1 MRLTNLILLFLLLA
15 ISCSKKKDDKP
26 VSNLKPWDGRYT
38 VTGTLVDYTEAVIA
52 SAGPREYSLSP
63 DASGKAQVLCKDL
76 GLNAHLITHGG
87 SLSYYSRF
95 GLIITID
102 PQTNKITGLVNSYGQ
117 PSANGRSAVLDPS
130 GTNTFDPA
138 TKTLKMRYWMDE
150 TGVTGHKAA
159 FDETW
164 TYLGPR

>member
-1 MRLTNLILLFLLLA
+1 MKRSNLILLFLLAA
-15 ISCSKKKDDKP
+15 IACSKKKEDNSEP
-26 VSNLKPWDGRYT
+26 ALKPWDGRYM
-38 VTGTLVDYTEAVIA
+38 VTGTLVDYTEPAIA
-52 SAGPREYSLSP
+52 SAGPKEYSLSP
-63 DASGKAQVLCKDL
+63 DASGKAVLLCKDI
-76 GLNAHLITHGG
+76 GINGHLITHGG

-102 PQTNKITGLVNSYGQ
+102 PQTNKITGLTNSYGQ
-117 PSANGRSAVLDPS
+117 PSTNGRSAILDPS

-138 TKTLKMRYWMDE
+138 TKTLKLKYWMDE
-150 TGVTGHKAA
+150 TGVAGHKTA